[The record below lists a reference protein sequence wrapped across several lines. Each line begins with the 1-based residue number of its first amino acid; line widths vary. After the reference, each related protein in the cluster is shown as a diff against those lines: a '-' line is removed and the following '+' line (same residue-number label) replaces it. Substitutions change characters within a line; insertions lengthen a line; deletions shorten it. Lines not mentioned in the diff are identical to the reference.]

1 MSADQHALRV
11 VVIDDNQDAADSL
24 ARILKLWGHEAW
36 AAYDGPTGLATA
48 LVCRPDVI
56 LLDVSLPR
64 LDGFALIAAL
74 RQQPA
79 CREVLIV
86 SVSAHNDFELVTR
99 LFERGVSEH
108 FPKPVNLIALKAL
121 LDKRRNLARG
131 IIDVDLSGELPEP
144 PEPPA
149 PPLSNPQARLQYI
162 REIPRRTAH
171 DHLFLP
177 RVPGDLPPARR
188 HGGKGRALQQVQ
200 SQVQRPG
207 RGVNQRRSGAG
218 GSAPRAADDGP
229 LPGDEPGGH

>member
-1 MSADQHALRV
+1 MSADQHGLRV
-11 VVIDDNQDAADSL
+11 VVVDDNRDAADSL
-24 ARILKLWGHEAW
+24 VRILKLWGHEAW

-79 CREVLIV
+79 CREVLII
-86 SVSAHNDFELVTR
+86 SVSAHNDFDLVTR

-121 LDKRRNLARG
+121 LDKRRDPTRGLAQG
-131 IIDVDLSGELPEP
+131 EP
-144 PEPPA
+144 PGETPE

-162 REIPRRTAH
+162 REIPRRTEH
-171 DHLFLP
+171 DHFFLP

-200 SQVQRPG
+200 SQVQRPRTG
-207 RGVNQRRSGAG
+207 GNEHRSRAD
-218 GSAPRAADDGP
+218 GSARHTDGA
-229 LPGDEPGGH
+229 LPGDEPGGR